1 MQVFHQIA
9 KKACSPRIRAFL
21 GYETSDFSSDKSNE
35 DMLDS
40 VTVADVYAVVHIHPS
55 TTGEPTL
62 NGKLKRGSDL
72 LTVFQ
77 TMGYNLFF

>member
-1 MQVFHQIA
+1 MH
-9 KKACSPRIRAFL
+9 FL
-21 GYETSDFSSDKSNE
+21 GTKQVISAVIKVMKICWTLS
-35 DMLDS
+35 L
-40 VTVADVYAVVHIHPS
+40 ADVYAVVHINPS

-77 TMGYNLFF
+77 TMGYNLFS